1 MPPAGSP
8 VRRSFRLPRFSVAW
22 EHPTTAFRS
31 SLDAVLH
38 GPKPPAWNQFPEH
51 DPLRVTW
58 IRGPLPGRAMALSS
72 LWHIAAIFVM
82 SLPIWGMIQWNQPHP
97 IAPEFHITY
106 DLPLPELPP
115 VSPPSA
121 AHSPAPAA
129 NPSPAGK
136 PDEPLPPEGA
146 DAYNPRQTILSQP
159 QRVTHPRQ
167 TLIQPDAPP
176 EAPKVVPQLPNIVE
190 WGKATPSATPKL
202 QISASALAPILKNR
216 RHESAAAPDIRHE
229 SRQLDPPNVAQSGGS
244 IPDLKMPVN
253 PASAPVMQ
261 ARRPE
266 DAAVPQI
273 ENNAPNSGALNI
285 APSASD
291 IPLPKMPV
299 GSSSA
304 RIAHMPGTQSDAGPA
319 PSIANAAPGNAAT
332 TLGIARSG
340 SGASQVKM
348 PSAGSGSSG
357 GGPVA
362 RAQKTAGDAGA
373 APAIPGND
381 SGGDSSLRRL
391 VSLSANPAPPSPNI
405 EIPKGNLSARLSA
418 SPGGTKAGVPGGA
431 PNGTPNGQG
440 NNGGGLNATGGTGT
454 PAGGTGSGGGS
465 GGNGKSGPPG
475 ISITST
481 QPGATSPMG
490 GNGAGGNASLRPN
503 LSLQPKPVA
512 DPPVNPMKRKP
523 AFGPGD
529 FENGIAPEK
538 ILGDK
543 RIHTLYINLPNLTSA
558 SGSWV
563 LNFAELQERHFASAP
578 DNVSA
583 PLAVRKVDPKYP
595 TSLVTARVEG
605 EVVLYAIIRADGSVD
620 SIQVLKSLDPELDR
634 NAIEAFSRWRFTPA
648 TRDGSPIDLEAVVH
662 IPFRI
667 PPDF

>member
-1 MPPAGSP
+1 
-8 VRRSFRLPRFSVAW
+8 
-22 EHPTTAFRS
+22 
-31 SLDAVLH
+31 
-38 GPKPPAWNQFPEH
+38 
-51 DPLRVTW
+51 
-58 IRGPLPGRAMALSS
+58 
-72 LWHIAAIFVM
+72 
-82 SLPIWGMIQWNQPHP
+82 
-97 IAPEFHITY
+97 
-106 DLPLPELPP
+106 
-115 VSPPSA
+115 
-121 AHSPAPAA
+121 
-129 NPSPAGK
+129 
-136 PDEPLPPEGA
+136 
-146 DAYNPRQTILSQP
+146 
-159 QRVTHPRQ
+159 
-167 TLIQPDAPP
+167 
-176 EAPKVVPQLPNIVE
+176 
-190 WGKATPSATPKL
+190 
-202 QISASALAPILKNR
+202 
-216 RHESAAAPDIRHE
+216 
-229 SRQLDPPNVAQSGGS
+229 
-244 IPDLKMPVN
+244 
-253 PASAPVMQ
+253 MQ

-304 RIAHMPGTQSDAGPA
+304 RIAHMPGAQSDAGPA

-348 PSAGSGSSG
+348 PLAGSSSSG
-357 GGPVA
+357 SGPIA
-362 RAQKTAGDAGA
+362 RTQKASGDAGA
-373 APAIPGND
+373 APAIPGTD

-391 VSLSANPAPPSPNI
+391 VSLSANPAPPSPSI

-440 NNGGGLNATGGTGT
+440 NNAGGLNATGGTGT
-454 PAGGTGSGGGS
+454 PAGGTGSGGGT
-465 GGNGKSGPPG
+465 GGNGKAGPPG